1 MNWRVAAVTARQ
13 RAMLEFAHQ
22 LTVDPA
28 ATGAAARRALKRA
41 GFSDRDTWD
50 IAAVAAFF
58 NMTNRLATATDMMPN
73 EDYHERSRG

>member
-1 MNWRVAAVTARQ
+1 MNWRPPQATPRP
-13 RAMLEFAHQ
+13 RPMLEFAHQ

-73 EDYHERSRG
+73 DEYLAKSR